1 MATVAAEIDRLTSDA
16 RVRLAMK
23 LGALLEGGSLGG
35 GPFPVGDTGTSYGP
49 FQIHLPAHPGV
60 SAAEASTPTFAVQY
74 MLDSY
79 LRAVASVS
87 PQLWESD
94 PKHAAAL
101 AAYRAER
108 PRSMYPG
115 SRIDA
120 AWKALQSGGLLS
132 GVANVAG
139 NVVDFARDP
148 VGAVRQAI
156 GDAFQSATRPLL
168 AGARNTAIIT
178 AFSGLG
184 LVLIGMGAW
193 QAFGPAVKRAG
204 KVAASV
210 ATKGAV

>member
-1 MATVAAEIDRLTSDA
+1 
-16 RVRLAMK
+16 MK

-74 MLDSY
+74 MLDAY
-79 LRAVASVS
+79 RRAVATVS

-108 PRSMYPG
+108 PRDMYPG
-115 SRIDA
+115 SRIEA
-120 AWKALQSGGLLS
+120 AWKALQSGGGILGGITS
-132 GVANVAG
+132 RVGD
-139 NVVDFARDP
+139 VVDFARDP
-148 VGAVRQAI
+148 AGAVRQAI

-178 AFSGLG
+178 AFTGLG
-184 LVLIGMGAW
+184 LLLIGMGAW
-193 QAFGPAVKRAG
+193 QAFGPTIKRGA
-204 KVAASV
+204 KVAVAV